1 MELSLSK
8 NGMEFF
14 GLKNVR
20 SKRMK
25 PIRKVFSILLVL
37 CMMLGAFAIKPVP
50 TKAIQKF
57 WMELSSPRAG
67 ANCEYKF
74 HFSIE
79 KKLQVHQYIKLV
91 LPPGTR
97 IIKTP
102 SPASCVAE
110 WTPDIYT
117 LADGSVEIKYNS
129 HIELDPEIEGYR
141 DIVVKIPAKTVVA
154 DVDRKYYSLEFF
166 NPPNPGLYTYKIA
179 TQAEPTLVTSKPV
192 SILDYPLPSPIVQ
205 IEPNQPKEKAGYS
218 LDLDLN
224 KFCDLKA
231 GQDTIN
237 IQFPGEVT
245 FNKVAQDIHRDWI
258 TVNESNLLFLPMV
271 RDNLLIIPI
280 PNDLKPGQHVSIK
293 IDSRVGLTNPEKAGM
308 YELNVRLSNQFN
320 WFRSFPYYI
329 AIQPSPVLLKIE
341 PTTPREV
348 AEFSILHHQE
358 RLELKPLD
366 KIYVRFPSEM
376 RLPTTIPGTEVLIN
390 NQPAFRVKVEGQVVE
405 IALKS
410 RAKGWMPLEI
420 KLTKY
425 SKIKIPVN
433 KKMIQLEL
441 KLKEDAEFIPTN
453 PVEIT

>member
-1 MELSLSK
+1 MEY
-8 NGMEFF
+8 F
-14 GLKNVR
+14 GLRNIK
-20 SKRMK
+20 SKRLK
-25 PIRKVFSILLVL
+25 PMRKVFSFLLVL
-37 CMMLGAFAIKPVP
+37 CMMLGIFAIKPVP
-50 TKAIQKF
+50 TKAINKF

-74 HFSIE
+74 HFSLE
-79 KKLQVHQYIKLV
+79 KKLEVHQYIKVV

-97 IIKTP
+97 VIKTP

-129 HIELDPEIEGYR
+129 HLELDPEIEGYR
-141 DIVVKIPAKTVVA
+141 DFVVTIPAKTVVA

-179 TQAEPTLVTSKPV
+179 TQAEPNLVESKPV
-192 SILDYPLPSPIVQ
+192 SILDYPLSSPIVD
-205 IEPNQPKEKAGYS
+205 IEPNQPNVKAGYS
-218 LDLDLN
+218 LDFDLN

-237 IQFPGEVT
+237 IQFPGEVI
-245 FNKVAQDIHRDWI
+245 FSKLASSFHRDWI

-308 YELNVRLSNQFN
+308 YELNVRLSNQIS

-329 AIQPSPVLLKIE
+329 ATQPGPVLLKID
-341 PTTPREV
+341 PTIPREV
-348 AEFSILHHQE
+348 AEFSILHPTE
-358 RLELKPLD
+358 RLELNPLD
-366 KIYVRFPSEM
+366 KIYVRFPSEI
-376 RLPTTIPGTEVLIN
+376 RLPTTIPATEVLIN
-390 NQPAFRVKVEGQVVE
+390 NQPALQVIVEGQVVE
-405 IALKS
+405 ITLKS

-425 SKIKIPVN
+425 NKIKIPVN